1 MGSDYGGWSVRMTTD
16 PAHQEYH
23 KLTID
28 TLQSVE
34 GLLSEIAII
43 SNAMLAVFV
52 VASIAILWTLHKK

>member
-1 MGSDYGGWSVRMTTD
+1 MTPD

-23 KLTID
+23 QLTID

-34 GLLSEIAII
+34 LLLSEIAII

-52 VASIAILWTLHKK
+52 VASIAILWSLNKK